1 MQKSRLGPCVTFFP
15 QPTTMVSSLSA
26 SGEINVMTASWVGVV
41 SKTPP
46 TIAVSLNHNRKTY
59 ENIRQNGEFVV
70 NMVPASLA
78 IEADYCGIKSGK
90 SDDKLSAT
98 GLTTGSSDKV
108 SVPLLNESPL
118 NVECRLTLEVPLGEY
133 RLLIAEILEVHI
145 DPSAQL
151 EDGGMDAT
159 VFDPLVYLGGIREYW
174 NLGEKKADAY
184 KAGLALESDD

>member
-1 MQKSRLGPCVTFFP
+1 
-15 QPTTMVSSLSA
+15 
-26 SGEINVMTASWVGVV
+26 MTASWVGVV

-98 GLTTGSSDKV
+98 GLSTGSSDKV

-151 EDGGMDAT
+151 EDGGIDAT

-184 KAGLALESDD
+184 KAGLTLESDD